1 MKTTTRMRE
10 VTFMGFLTLVSHV
23 VKGQI
28 VPEKTFKLTG
38 VSSSDGNSMDSKVT
52 RTVDVR

>member
-1 MKTTTRMRE
+1 MLKAKLL
-10 VTFMGFLTLVSHV
+10 GFLTLVSEV
-23 VKGQI
+23 VRGQI

-38 VSSSDGNSMDSKVT
+38 VSSSDGHSMDSKVT

>member
-1 MKTTTRMRE
+1 MLKANIL
-10 VTFMGFLTLVSHV
+10 GFLALVSQM

-38 VSSSDGNSMDSKVT
+38 VSSSDGHSMDSKVT

>member
-1 MKTTTRMRE
+1 MLKANIL
-10 VTFMGFLTLVSHV
+10 GFLALVSQM

-28 VPEKTFKLTG
+28 APEKTFKLTG
-38 VSSSDGNSMDSKVT
+38 VSSSDGHSMDSKVT